1 MQKIEK
7 LCGLG
12 SPLGINLSASTT
24 EDFLDWLNFMILNSN
39 REMMVMV
46 ATIIDGG
53 LWYARNV
60 KVFQNIDTSNEH
72 IIQMASSRVH
82 E

>member
-1 MQKIEK
+1 
-7 LCGLG
+7 
-12 SPLGINLSASTT
+12 
-24 EDFLDWLNFMILNSN
+24 MILNSN

-46 ATIIDGG
+46 ATIIDG